1 MVWFWGARGAGLE
14 ALVKDFRA
22 GSGPRLTVGLAAA
35 LLGLLLALALAGCG
49 GMGGTV
55 APGPPPTATPLPDP
69 AAILRGAAGRVA
81 AAESLGFVL
90 EHPAGATELAPGLL
104 LRRAEGAANAPDK
117 FRMALELEASGS
129 FLELAVVG
137 IGERAW
143 MTNLFSGEWEAVAAA
158 ALPVRWED
166 AAAVFAA
173 AIAAVE
179 GPELTGAEMIE
190 DGAGGYQAWVI
201 RGQLPRAAL
210 AAVLPGTGAEGSAAV
225 TIWADREERRLP
237 RLRLAG
243 PLVVGDLPEVLR
255 VLTLEE
261 LAPAAEIG
269 APESGGGG

>member
-1 MVWFWGARGAGLE
+1 MVWFLGARGAGLE

-35 LLGLLLALALAGCG
+35 LLLLAALGCG

-129 FLELAVVG
+129 FLELGVVG

-158 ALPVRWED
+158 ALPVRWEE

-179 GPELTGAEMIE
+179 SPELTGSEMVE
-190 DGAGGYQAWVI
+190 DGAGDYQAWVI
-201 RGQLPRAAL
+201 RGMLPQAAL
-210 AAVLPGTGAEGSAAV
+210 AAILPGTGAEGSAAV

-243 PLVVGDLPEVLR
+243 PLTAGDLPEVAR

-261 LAPAAEIG
+261 LAPAAAIV
-269 APESGGGG
+269 APVGGGG

>member
-1 MVWFWGARGAGLE
+1 MGKGL
-14 ALVKDFRA
+14 L
-22 GSGPRLTVGLAAA
+22 GILPL
-35 LLGLLLALALAGCG
+35 LLGLMLLAALGCG
-49 GMGGTV
+49 GAGVAGT
-55 APGPPPTATPLPDP
+55 PGTPPTATPLPDP

-104 LRRAEGAANAPDK
+104 LVRAEGAANAPDK
-117 FRMALELEASGS
+117 FRMNLELEASGS

-143 MTNLFSGEWEAVAAA
+143 MTNLFSGEWEAVSAAV
-158 ALPVRWED
+158 LPVRWED

-179 GPELTGAEMIE
+179 GPELAGSEMIE
-190 DGAGGYQAWVI
+190 DGAGDYQAWVI
-201 RGQLPRAAL
+201 RGMLPRAAL
-210 AAVLPGTGAEGSAAV
+210 AAVLPGTRAEGSVAV

-243 PLVVGDLPEVLR
+243 PLAAGDLPEVAR

-261 LAPAAEIG
+261 LVPAAAIV
-269 APESGGGG
+269 APGDGGG